1 MSMKRLYKFAKEA
14 GLTKTEGKYG
24 GWIATDE
31 ELLRLIQISNQ
42 AYKVAMEQSHNEKMQ
57 KVNEHFKSFGEHCYK
72 EGMEA
77 ANNLEKK

>member
-1 MSMKRLYKFAKEA
+1 
-14 GLTKTEGKYG
+14 
-24 GWIATDE
+24 
-31 ELLRLIQISNQ
+31 
-42 AYKVAMEQSHNEKMQ
+42 MEQSHNEKMQ